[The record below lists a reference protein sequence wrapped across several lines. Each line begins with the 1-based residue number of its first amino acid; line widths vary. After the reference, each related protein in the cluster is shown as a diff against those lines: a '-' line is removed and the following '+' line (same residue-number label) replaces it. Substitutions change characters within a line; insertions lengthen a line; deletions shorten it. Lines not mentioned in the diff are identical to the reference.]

1 MRWFQWGAFCPV
13 MRLHGD
19 REPHTEPTR
28 KDGSKALFT
37 GADNEVWSF
46 GEEAYPILA
55 NYMALRETDARLCA
69 RADDSRR
76 TRTAVPCMRAMFYE
90 FPEDKTCWELKDQY
104 MFGADLLV
112 APVMAPGATSRKVYL
127 PEGCTWTCM
136 RDGAVLEGGQT
147 VEADA
152 PLSCIPV
159 YLRNGAHA
167 EWVGKNA

>member
-1 MRWFQWGAFCPV
+1 
-13 MRLHGD
+13 
-19 REPHTEPTR
+19 
-28 KDGSKALFT
+28 
-37 GADNEVWSF
+37 
-46 GEEAYPILA
+46 
-55 NYMALRETDARLCA
+55 
-69 RADDSRR
+69 
-76 TRTAVPCMRAMFYE
+76 MRAMFYE
-90 FPEDKTCWELKDQY
+90 FPEDKKCWELKDQY
-104 MFGADLLV
+104 MFGPDLLV